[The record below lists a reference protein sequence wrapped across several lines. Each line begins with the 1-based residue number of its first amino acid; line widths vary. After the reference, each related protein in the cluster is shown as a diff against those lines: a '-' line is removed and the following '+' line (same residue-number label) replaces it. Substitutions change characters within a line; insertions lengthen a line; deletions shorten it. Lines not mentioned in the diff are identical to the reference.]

1 MEITQKHYDMIMA
14 KGYDLAAYDPP
25 SSHWSKR
32 RYDPAL
38 WEPYL
43 TDAPRMTRQDALEA
57 ERLNNLSRWRYYY
70 KPEIEQRFIL
80 DGNTG
85 ELFYNLDD
93 MINVHAVRSSK
104 AMMAQVERGVVPS
117 LGITLAGAPNR
128 PVGRYNI
135 TLGPWG
141 IRGRVSKESKHRSKT
156 ISPMFTHALLLGL
169 VDLDDDT
176 LWQIS
181 MKQKP
186 QDRDGF
192 RNPYFYRRANLTIAK
207 YAAKRSAASMAV
219 FLSEGVLPEPG
230 SKKWEKPFGQRKRTD
245 EALQES
251 REEASDFA
259 TLLDRKMRE
268 EQGDW
273 TPFSEE

>member
-1 MEITQKHYDMIMA
+1 MELTQKHYDLVMA
-14 KGYDLAAYDPP
+14 KGYDLATYDPP

-32 RYDPAL
+32 RYEPML
-38 WEPYL
+38 WTPYL
-43 TDAPRMTRQDALEA
+43 TDAPRMNRQDALEA

-80 DGNTG
+80 EEDTG

-93 MINVHAVRSSK
+93 MLNVHAVRSSK

-141 IRGRVSKESKHRSKT
+141 IRGRVSRESKHRSKT

-169 VDLDDDT
+169 VDLDDNT

-186 QDRDGF
+186 LDRDGF
-192 RNPYFYRRANLTIAK
+192 RNPYFYRRANLLVSK
-207 YAAKRSAASMAV
+207 YATKRSAASMSV
-219 FLSEGVLPEPG
+219 FLAEGRLPEPG
-230 SKKWEKPFGQRKRTD
+230 SKKWEQPFGQRKRSD
-245 EALQES
+245 EALHES
-251 REEASDFA
+251 WAEADDFA
-259 TLLDRKMRE
+259 SLLDKKMRE
-268 EQGDW
+268 EQGEW